1 MSAVLRLPLTPMKSK
16 ALTSLLLVAVCMSAM
31 DPGRAQ
37 DRVEPTLSSTAP
49 EISGIGNKTSLR
61 YHLPISNNHSLYFL
75 PGSSDLNESARSNIA
90 AAARR
95 LKAIPTL
102 RASLVAYTD
111 ALEDSEYGDKLR
123 RARAMTVSDA
133 LAVRGGVKFG

>member
-1 MSAVLRLPLTPMKSK
+1 MDTPLRI
-16 ALTSLLLVAVCMSAM
+16 LV
-31 DPGRAQ
+31 
-37 DRVEPTLSSTAP
+37 VED
-49 EISGIGNKTSLR
+49 IGNKTSLR